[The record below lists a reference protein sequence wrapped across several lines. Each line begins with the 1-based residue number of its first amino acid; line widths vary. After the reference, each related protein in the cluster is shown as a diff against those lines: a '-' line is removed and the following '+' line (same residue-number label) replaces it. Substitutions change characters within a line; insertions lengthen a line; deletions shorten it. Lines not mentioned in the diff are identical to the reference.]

1 MEHPANPR
9 MKLMQSC
16 MHQLRLFFIA
26 LQFFTRLPIPRWVGF
41 SQDWLQSAIRYFPA
55 VGIVVGAITA
65 GSYMLFCRIWNPA
78 IAVLLSTAIG
88 IYLTGA
94 LHEDGFADTC
104 DGLGGGYTPERILEI
119 MRDSR
124 VGSYG
129 AIGIVMLLA
138 VKCISLASLPIE
150 AAAAALLSAHPL
162 SRLGASVLVWR
173 LNYVRDEGRAKP
185 LAQQMSDVEFGIALV
200 TALIPVGMC
209 SLLQYLPWHAIAAG
223 IIAVCLA
230 TYWLARFFIKRIGGY
245 TGDCLG
251 AVQQFSEVAFY
262 LGLLAFVSA

>member
-1 MEHPANPR
+1 MEQPVHPA
-9 MKLMQSC
+9 MKPTQCC

-41 SQDWLQSAIRYFPA
+41 SPEWLQSSIRYFPA
-55 VGIVVGAITA
+55 VGIAVGAMTA
-65 GSYMLFCRIWNPA
+65 GIYLFFAVLWNPA
-78 IAVLLSTAIG
+78 IASLLSTALG

-104 DGLGGGYTPERILEI
+104 DGFGGGYAPERILEI

-129 AIGIVMLLA
+129 AIGIVLLLG
-138 VKCISLASLPIE
+138 VKCISLASLPME
-150 AAAAALLSAHPL
+150 AAAAALLAAHPL
-162 SRLGASVLVWR
+162 SRLGASALVWR

-185 LAQQMSDVEFGIALV
+185 LAQKMSDVEFGIAQV
-200 TALIPVGMC
+200 TALIPVGI
-209 SLLQYLPWHAIAAG
+209 LALFGYLPWGAIAGG
-223 IIAVCLA
+223 IIAATLA
-230 TYWLARFFIKRIGGY
+230 TFWLARLFIKRIGGY

-251 AVQQFSEVAFY
+251 AVQQASEVAFY
-262 LGLLAFVSA
+262 LGLLAFVAA

>member
-1 MEHPANPR
+1 MEHPANPP
-9 MKLMQSC
+9 MNFTQSC

-26 LQFFTRLPIPRWVGF
+26 LQFFTRLPIPSWIGF
-41 SQDWLQSAIRYFPA
+41 SQEWLGNAIRYFPA
-55 VGIVVGAITA
+55 VGIVVGAVTA
-65 GSYMLFCRIWNPA
+65 GTYVLFCRIWNPA

-104 DGLGGGYTPERILEI
+104 DGFGGGYTPERILEI

-129 AIGIVMLLA
+129 AIGIAMLLA

-150 AAAAALLSAHPL
+150 VAAAALLAAHPL
-162 SRLGASVLVWR
+162 SRLGACSLVWR
-173 LNYVRDEGRAKP
+173 LDYVREKGRAKP
-185 LAQQMSDVEFGIALV
+185 LAQQMSNFEFGIALV
-200 TALIPVGMC
+200 TALIPVGILG
-209 SLLQYLPWHAIAAG
+209 LLGYLSWPAIAGG
-223 IIAVCLA
+223 IVAASLA
-230 TYWLARFFIKRIGGY
+230 ALWVAKLFLKRIVGY

-251 AVQQFSEVAFY
+251 AVQQLAEVAFY
-262 LGLLAFVSA
+262 LGLLALLSA